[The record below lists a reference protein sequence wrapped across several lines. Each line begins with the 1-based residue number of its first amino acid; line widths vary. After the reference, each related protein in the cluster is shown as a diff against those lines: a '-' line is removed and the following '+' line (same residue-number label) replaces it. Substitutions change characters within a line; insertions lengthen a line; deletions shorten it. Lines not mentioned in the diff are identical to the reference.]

1 MLRPPLIFLAALCCA
16 LPLENSLGGTLELN
30 AGMKRVE
37 LTEYLEILRDP
48 SGKLSIDDVRI
59 RGEFSPLNASTL
71 NLGIT
76 SDACWVRSRIRN
88 NSDDEDWVLEV
99 AYPPLD
105 FIDLYVESEDGTLIS
120 TSSGDRVPFAQ
131 RYVSFRNANFEVT
144 LPPNQTLTLWL
155 RVQTSSALQVPLEL
169 FREVEFAERISTES
183 FGFGLYYGL
192 LLMVLAFNVVLASMT
207 RDTIYVGYIGYLLSY
222 LIFQLSLNGYLFEFI
237 LNNEPAIANG
247 LLLFSFFL
255 AVVGALTFTRLFLEL
270 SINFPP
276 ADLMIKGASYF
287 CLLGGVAAI
296 FLDYSTLIAVA
307 APIGVVFPV
316 LILIAGVHVW
326 RQGHSYARLFVV
338 AWSCFLLGCIIF
350 GLRSLGIL
358 PANAFTLYAIQGGST
373 LEVLLLTVAVGER
386 ITRLRAERDV
396 ANDALSDSYA
406 LLDEEVLKR
415 NRLRDEVTALRQEI
429 AQTSDQLVSADRLAT
444 LGMVLAGIAHD
455 IANPSSLIFTRS
467 LQLRDL
473 ATDTE
478 EFLDTLIGDA
488 SDPESREV
496 KAEFKLLFERMKSLS
511 KEVEL
516 AALQINGINSAIRNQ
531 AREDDWTA
539 NVELEE
545 IVDECLVIL
554 TLVLSDIEVV
564 RRKGD
569 GTSLTCSR
577 SKIGQVIM
585 NLVKNAAD
593 SINSGGNGGTII
605 IATERRGDDLL
616 LHIED
621 SGVGIDS
628 EALEKVFDVFYTTKK
643 VGQGTGLGLA
653 IVSRIVG
660 EHGGY
665 IEAGDATELEGAR
678 FSVHLP
684 VERTT
689 TRNGIK

>member
-1 MLRPPLIFLAALCCA
+1 M
-16 LPLENSLGGTLELN
+16 GGTLELN
-30 AGMKRVE
+30 AGTKRVE

-76 SDACWVRSRIRN
+76 TDACWVRSQIRN

-105 FIDLYVESEDGTLIS
+105 FIDLYVESEEGKLIHA
-120 TSSGDRVPFAQ
+120 SSGDRLPFAQ
-131 RYVSFRNANFEVT
+131 RYVSFRNANFELT

-192 LLMVLAFNVVLASMT
+192 LFMVLAFNVVLALMT
-207 RDTIYVGYIGYLLSY
+207 RDTIYVGYIGYLVSY

-270 SINFPP
+270 NKNFPS
-276 ADLMIKGASYF
+276 ADLVLKGASYF
-287 CLLGGVAAI
+287 CLLGAAAAV
-296 FLDYSTLIAVA
+296 FLDYSMLIAVA

-316 LILIAGVHVW
+316 LTLSAGIHVW
-326 RQGHSYARLFVV
+326 RQGHDYARLFVV

-415 NRLRDEVTALRQEI
+415 NQLRDEVIALRQEI

-473 ATDTE
+473 ANDTE

-488 SDPESREV
+488 SDPESQEV
-496 KAEFKLLFERMKSLS
+496 KAEFKQLFERMKSLS

-516 AALQINGINSAIRNQ
+516 AALRINGINSAIRNQ
-531 AREDDWTA
+531 AREDDWSA

-545 IVDECLVIL
+545 VIDECLVIL
-554 TLVLSDIEVV
+554 AVALNDIEVI
-564 RRKGD
+564 RRKG
-569 GTSLTCSR
+569 GLTSLTCSR
-577 SKIGQVIM
+577 SKIGQVVM

-593 SINSGGNGGTII
+593 SINSRGPGGTII
-605 IATERRGDDLL
+605 IATERRGNDLL

-621 SGVGIDS
+621 SGIGIDS
-628 EALEKVFDVFYTTKK
+628 EVLKKVFDVFYTTKQ

-653 IVSRIVG
+653 IVSRIVE
-660 EHGGY
+660 EHDGY
-665 IEAGDATELEGAR
+665 IEAGGGTELGGAT

-684 VERTT
+684 VERNA
-689 TRNGIK
+689 TRKGAK